1 MEIDKHRLFRVILTN
16 EEVFLRYK
24 NPVDPKA
31 SPILSINLSKNEIKK
46 EKYEILETKSIIK
59 KYKAKAILGIINIK
73 EVEFV
78 LFVTSSEIIGQMKEE
93 NIYRI
98 SEVDFCEIPN
108 KRLNKSEYIDE
119 DQIKYIKDGIS
130 KLLKLG
136 FYYSFG
142 LDLTNSQQNQS
153 KILYNLKK
161 KKSGETLKNENNEE
175 MEKGNN
181 NLELKIKK
189 IYKTIYK
196 KYFFNYNLYEKLR
209 YSDTSQPI
217 DYTFITPIICGY
229 VGIFDYELDKK
240 KFQFILITRRS
251 QNYAGTRYNTRG
263 INDDGNV
270 ANFCES
276 EQILIYENIILCS
289 FCQLRGSVPIFFEQI
304 GLTATTDITRNKNLT
319 IDAFTRH
326 LEEINKDFSL
336 IYFIN
341 LLNQKKS
348 IEAPIISE
356 FEKQIKFRKENNKFR
371 YIYFDMQNECQKDNY
386 SRIDNLINTIS
397 PTIELF
403 GFFSCNIKTNEI
415 FSIQKGT
422 PRTNCLDCLDRTNV
436 VQTRI
441 SWKIL
446 EKMFKFLKID
456 QKNIAN
462 IFKNEEN
469 FFSVGSNNLK
479 EKFKD
484 IWADNGDIISIQ
496 YSGTASTITTVTKTG
511 GHNIKGFFK
520 HSIATVTRLYQGNFE
535 DEFKQQCIDI
545 LLQKNIN
552 DKIISLEY
560 NNELYLRKSEFTKF
574 MDFILFIGNF
584 NLSEKSLDNVNDIL
598 NWLTTYKN
606 VHFEENNQKEVNELK
621 NKLPEFYILGFEEIK
636 SNSEKQIKEI
646 IIRTLNKINNNSN
659 DPYQFMKELYLSG
672 IYILIYVKASC
683 IKYIKNF
690 DQQLIKKSYVGNK
703 GSCLIRFNINDTTI
717 ALSCNHLSYGEDKN
731 EERKEEIKDILNS
744 SFKKYP
750 KLNFKNHDYF
760 FLFGDLNIRLNLWLN
775 DQLMLDLVKNSS
787 REINGDFSQLYS
799 HDQFLQYQKESTI
812 ISEMCEALIKFSPTY
827 KYNIGS
833 TSYDVTKRTPSWCDR
848 IFYKKYSKTIPL
860 AYNKCL
866 LTISDHQPIF
876 GVYKIR
882 TEIIN
887 KEEKQNI
894 LNQMIKEKEKKNDLQ
909 KEKNKINDNKTDINN
924 SDKVDEEKNKNEMN
938 INENINKIND
948 NSNNNNINNKDLNE
962 NNNLNEN
969 NCKSDNDNKIIENN
983 ISSENNISNDYNNLT
998 NNNNS
1003 NNMNLK
1009 EENKLSEN
1017 NCKTCDDNQVNDNNK
1032 NNISYTNLI
1041 DENIL
1046 LKDKII
1052 SDNNSLNK

>member
-799 HDQFLQYQKESTI
+799 HDQFLQYQNESTI
-812 ISEMCEALIKFSPTY
+812 ISEMCEAIIKFSPTY

-938 INENINKIND
+938 INENINKISD
-948 NSNNNNINNKDLNE
+948 NSKTNINNNKDSNE
-962 NNNLNEN
+962 NNLNEN

-1017 NCKTCDDNQVNDNNK
+1017 NFKTCDYNQINDNNK

-1041 DENIL
+1041 DDNRL